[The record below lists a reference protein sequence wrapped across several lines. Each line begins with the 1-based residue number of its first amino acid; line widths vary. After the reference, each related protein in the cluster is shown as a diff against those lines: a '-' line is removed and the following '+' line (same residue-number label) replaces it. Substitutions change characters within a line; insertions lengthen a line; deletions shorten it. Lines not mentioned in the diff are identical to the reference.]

1 MGEHLMLKDND
12 NAAIKVSVYPIKDTQ
27 KDEDC
32 SLVYMQKEMDSILN
46 DASAVHLQVKYRFNI
61 KKNWQI

>member
-12 NAAIKVSVYPIKDTQ
+12 NAAIKVSVYPTKDTQ
-27 KDEDC
+27 KDKD
-32 SLVYMQKEMDSILN
+32 SLAYMQKEMDFILN

-61 KKNWQI
+61 